1 MKIIRDDG
9 IPPPGGHYSPCV
21 EHNGL
26 LYISGQLPLEPQSG
40 MIPEGVAAQT
50 GQVLA
55 NIGRLLEAAGSS
67 REKVLQ
73 VRIYVSD
80 IGLWDQVNEV
90 YAAYFGAHKPA
101 RCVVPSGSLHH
112 GCLIEAEALAFV

>member
-1 MKIIRDDG
+1 MKTIHDDG

-26 LYISGQLPLEPQSG
+26 LYISGQLPLDPNTG
-40 MIPEGVAAQT
+40 TIPEGIAAQT
-50 GQVLA
+50 GQVLS
-55 NIGRLLEAAGSS
+55 NIGRLLHAAGSS

-90 YAAYFGAHKPA
+90 YAAYFGGHKPA
-101 RCVVPSGSLHH
+101 RCVVPSGRLHH
-112 GCLIEAEALAFV
+112 GCLIEAEALAFL

>member
-1 MKIIRDDG
+1 MKTIHDDG

-26 LYISGQLPLEPQSG
+26 LYISGQLPLDPQTG
-40 MIPEGVAAQT
+40 AIPEGVAAQT
-50 GQVLA
+50 GQVLS

-90 YAAYFGAHKPA
+90 YAAYFGGHKPA
-101 RCVVPSGSLHH
+101 RCVVPSGRLHH